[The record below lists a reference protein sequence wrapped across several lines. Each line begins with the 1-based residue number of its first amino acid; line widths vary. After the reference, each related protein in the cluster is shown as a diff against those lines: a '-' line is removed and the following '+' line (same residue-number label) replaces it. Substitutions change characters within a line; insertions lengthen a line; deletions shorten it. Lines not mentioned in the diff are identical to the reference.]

1 MIREAV
7 ILAGGLGTRLRS
19 AVPDLPKCMAPV
31 AGRPFIAYLIDYFR
45 KAGIEKFIF
54 ALGYK
59 SGDFDEFLHQTLP
72 PEGYE
77 ISVEDS
83 PLGTGGAIQQAC
95 RLARDKTV
103 LVLNGDTF
111 FGIRL
116 DELSEFHAGHQADCS
131 LCLRPMRDFD
141 RFGVVELGDDQR
153 VLDFREKRY
162 YAEGLING
170 GVYALDR
177 ERFLQEGL
185 PPVFSFEKEWLEA
198 FYTRRR
204 LYGLVQS
211 AYFIDI
217 GIPEDYER
225 VQREVEMMK

>member
-1 MIREAV
+1 
-7 ILAGGLGTRLRS
+7 
-19 AVPDLPKCMAPV
+19 MAPV
-31 AGRPFIAYLIDYFR
+31 AGRPFIAYLTDYF
-45 KAGIEKFIF
+45 KAAGIEKFIF

-59 SGDFDEFLHQTLP
+59 SGYFEDFLQTSLSPGSYEVSIEDE
-72 PEGYE
+72 
-77 ISVEDS
+77 

-95 RLARDKTV
+95 VLARDKTV

-111 FGIRL
+111 FGIGL
-116 DELSEFHAGHQADCS
+116 PALSAFHESREADCT

-141 RFGVVELGDDQR
+141 RFGVVELGEDQR
-153 VLDFREKRY
+153 VLDFREKQH
-162 YAEGLING
+162 YAAGLING

-177 ERFLQEGL
+177 THFLQEGL
-185 PPVFSFEKEWLEA
+185 PAKFSFEKDYLES

-204 LYGLVQS
+204 MFGLVQD

-225 VQREVEMMK
+225 VQRETEQMTVGR